1 MASAFPASDGGQ
13 AGSGAGTGGVM
24 DETRAEVTV
33 RYWAAA
39 RQAAGCA
46 EERLRGDT
54 VADVLAA
61 ARERHDD
68 PGFAKLLGVCSL
80 LLGDR
85 PLGRAEPSDVAV
97 GDGDVLEV
105 LPPFAGG

>member
-1 MASAFPASDGGQ
+1 MASAFPAFGGPPSGDAEGVA
-13 AGSGAGTGGVM
+13 AG
-24 DETRAEVTV
+24 RAEVTV

-46 EERLRGDT
+46 EERLAGAT

-85 PLGRAEPSDVAV
+85 PLGLAEPSQVAV